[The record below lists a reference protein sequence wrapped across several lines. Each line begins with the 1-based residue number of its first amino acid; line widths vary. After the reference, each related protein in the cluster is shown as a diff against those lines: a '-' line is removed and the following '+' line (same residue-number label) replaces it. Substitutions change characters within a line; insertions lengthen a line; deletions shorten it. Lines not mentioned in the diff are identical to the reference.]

1 MNNKIILKKI
11 NQNNFHDVSIKIEK
25 NKFIVVTGPSGCG
38 KSTLVIDIIYAEGQ
52 RKFIE
57 SLPHYA
63 RQFIP
68 LPEKPILEEAIGLT
82 PCIAID
88 QKTNTTNNRSTVGT
102 VSEIYDYIRIMYTT
116 LGMQHCTKCQKSII
130 AYNPQELAEL
140 LINKHNA
147 DNIIISIK
155 INSKPNQLKENTI
168 NQKIIIIG
176 ELISAGYTHFNINKK
191 DIFLRS
197 IQDIH
202 DLSLKKNDEICAI
215 LYQQNNNHHKDIL
228 MNVITLSYSHHDI
241 ITIYI
246 NNVNYYFSYK
256 KKCNYCNDKDEYP
269 VLSQKLFSFNLP
281 TGACR
286 QCKGTGLG
294 NNFDFLDILDFS
306 HLSQENTKH
315 QKNEFCNSCHGQR
328 LNKEA
333 LSILVNNMNIFKFC
347 QIPLIDYDTHIRKIK
362 NQYSYKKE
370 ITDKVC
376 IEIEKRVNLLI
387 HLGLGYLNLSRNTSS
402 LSGGELQRI
411 RLAGQLG
418 SALTGVTYILD
429 EPSIGLHQS
438 DNTKLIATIKK
449 LRDLGNTVIV
459 VEHDD
464 ETMLAA
470 DHIIDIGPGAGKNG
484 GRIIFEG
491 DPKHIFNADAS
502 ITGQYLSNKKSLQRK
517 NKLHQGKDTF
527 TINNANSNN
536 LKNITVDIPIGG
548 VLVVITGVSGSGKS
562 TLIFDEFIPQGI
574 RYLEEIIA
582 FDKSEYKN
590 NKTIT
595 KTKKKFE
602 SILLVSQESI
612 GKTNR
617 STVGT
622 YFGFFDDIR
631 ELFALL
637 PESKI
642 HGLNKGDFS
651 FNTSKFKCQNCLG
664 KGHLTIEMEPLP
676 PTIVHCA
683 NCDGQR
689 YTKTI
694 LKIRYNKKNIFEVL
708 GMTIE
713 EAANFFVLHKKIYN
727 PLQALIDVGL
737 GYITLNQSADTFSGG
752 EAQRIKLAYE
762 LNRRGN
768 NTIYVLDEP
777 TTGLHFQD
785 IDLLLKI
792 FDKLIEKGNTLIVIE
807 HNLAVIRYADH
818 VIDIG
823 PGGGENGGEVV
834 ATGTPEAIK
843 QNKKS
848 LTGKYI

>member
-11 NQNNFHDVSIKIEK
+11 NQNNFQDVSIEIEK

-68 LPEKPILEEAIGLT
+68 LPEKPNLEEAIGLT

-116 LGMQHCTKCQKSII
+116 LGITHCTQCKKKII
-130 AYNPQELAEL
+130 SYNPQELAEL
-140 LINKHNA
+140 LINNY
-147 DNIIISIK
+147 NNTEITISMK
-155 INSKPNQLKENTI
+155 INMKNHQGKEVNF
-168 NQKIIIIG
+168 NEKIIIIS
-176 ELISAGYTHFNINKK
+176 ELITAGYTHFYINKQ

-197 IQDIH
+197 IKDINNI
-202 DLSLKKNDEICAI
+202 SLKKNDDIDTI
-215 LYQQNNNHHKDIL
+215 LYQQKNHHHKDIL
-228 MNVITLSYSHHDI
+228 ISIIKLYYSYTDI
-241 ITIYI
+241 ITINI
-246 NNVNYYFSYK
+246 DKTNYFFSYK
-256 KKCNYCNDKDEYP
+256 KKCGYCNNKKEYST
-269 VLSQKLFSFNLP
+269 LSQKLFSFNLP
-281 TGACR
+281 TGACYN
-286 QCKGTGLG
+286 CKGTGLT
-294 NNFDFLDILDFS
+294 NHCEILDTLDFS
-306 HLSQENTKH
+306 SLNEELAKNIP
-315 QKNEFCNSCHGQR
+315 NEFCRICSGKR
-328 LNKEA
+328 LNQEA
-333 LSILVNNMNIFKFC
+333 LSVLVNKMNIFEFC
-347 QIPLIDYDTHIRKIK
+347 QISLINYHVYIENIK

-376 IEIEKRVNLLI
+376 NEIEKRINLLI
-387 HLGLGYLNLSRNTSS
+387 HLGLGYLNLSRNTNS

-438 DNTKLIATIKK
+438 DNTKLISTIKK
-449 LRDLGNTVIV
+449 LRDIGNTVIV

-484 GRIIFEG
+484 GKIIFEG
-491 DPKHIFNADAS
+491 CPIDILNHDRS
-502 ITGQYLSNKKSLQRK
+502 ITGQYLSNKKLLTRK
-517 NKLHQGKDTF
+517 NKLNKGKEIF
-527 TINNANSNN
+527 TIINANKNN
-536 LKNITVDIPIGG
+536 LKNITVEIPLGSI
-548 VLVVITGVSGSGKS
+548 LVVITGVSGSGKS
-562 TLIFDEFIPQGI
+562 TLIFDEFIPQALQ
-574 RYLEEIIA
+574 YLNNIIT
-582 FDKSEYKN
+582 FDKTEYKK
-590 NKTIT
+590 NKIIS

-602 SILLVSQESI
+602 GILLVNQESI

-642 HGLNKGDFS
+642 YGLKKGDFS

-664 KGHLTIEMEPLP
+664 KGYLIIEMEPLP
-676 PTIVHCA
+676 PTIIHCTV
-683 NCDGQR
+683 CDGQR

-694 LKIRYNKKNIFEVL
+694 LKITYNQKNIFEIL
-708 GMTIE
+708 QMSID
-713 EAANFFVLHKKIYN
+713 EAADFFILHKKIYN
-727 PLQALIDVGL
+727 PLKALIEVGL

-752 EAQRIKLAYE
+752 EAQRVKLAYE

-807 HNLAVIRYADH
+807 HNLAIIRYADH
-818 VIDIG
+818 IIDIG
-823 PGGGENGGEVV
+823 PEGGENGGTVV
-834 ATGTPEAIK
+834 ASGTPKDIK
-843 QNKKS
+843 NNTQS

>member
-11 NQNNFHDVSIKIEK
+11 NQNNFQNVSIEIEK

-68 LPEKPILEEAIGLT
+68 LPEKPNMEEAIGLT

-116 LGMQHCTKCQKSII
+116 LGISHCIECQKKII
-130 AYNPQELAEL
+130 SYNPQELAEL
-140 LINKHNA
+140 LINDYNNTEITILMKI
-147 DNIIISIK
+147 NIKNNQGKEISSNEKITIIS
-155 INSKPNQLKENTI
+155 
-168 NQKIIIIG
+168 
-176 ELISAGYTHFNINKK
+176 ELIAAGYTHFNINKNN
-191 DIFLRS
+191 IFLRS
-197 IQDIH
+197 IQDIQNIP
-202 DLSLKKNDEICAI
+202 LKKNYDIDVI
-215 LYQQNNNHHKDIL
+215 LYQQNSDHHKDIL
-228 MNVITLSYSHHDI
+228 ISIIKLYYSYIDI
-241 ITIYI
+241 ITINI
-246 NNVNYYFSYK
+246 NNTNYFFSYK
-256 KKCNYCNDKDEYP
+256 KKCCYCNNKKEYST
-269 VLSQKLFSFNLP
+269 LSQKLFSFNLP
-281 TGACR
+281 TGACYG
-286 QCKGTGLG
+286 CKGTGLA
-294 NNFDFLDILDFS
+294 NNFEILDILDFS
-306 HLSQENTKH
+306 SLTGESIQNKP
-315 QKNEFCNSCHGQR
+315 NEFCKICSGKR
-328 LNKEA
+328 LNQEA
-333 LSILVNNMNIFKFC
+333 LSVLVNNMNIFEFC
-347 QIPLIDYDTHIRKIK
+347 QISFINYHFYISNIK
-362 NQYSYKKE
+362 NQYHYNKE
-370 ITDKVC
+370 ITDKIC
-376 IEIEKRVNLLI
+376 DEIEKRINLLI
-387 HLGLGYLNLSRNTSS
+387 DLGLGYLNLSRNTNS

-438 DNTKLIATIKK
+438 DNTKLISTIKK
-449 LRDLGNTVIV
+449 LRDIGNTVIV

-484 GRIIFEG
+484 GRIVFEG
-491 DPKHIFNADAS
+491 NPIDILDYDKS
-502 ITGQYLSNKKSLQRK
+502 VTGQYLSNKKLLTRK
-517 NKLHQGKDTF
+517 KELNKGKETF
-527 TINNANSNN
+527 TVINANKNN
-536 LKNITVDIPIGG
+536 LKNITIDIPLGNI
-548 VLVVITGVSGSGKS
+548 LVVITGVSGSGKS
-562 TLIFDEFIPQGI
+562 TLIFDEFIPQGMQ
-574 RYLEEIIA
+574 YLNNIIA
-582 FDKSEYKN
+582 FDKTEYKK
-590 NKTIT
+590 NKIIS

-602 SILLVSQESI
+602 DIILVDQESI

-622 YFGFFDDIR
+622 YFGFFDSIR

-642 HGLNKGDFS
+642 YGLKKGDFS

-664 KGHLTIEMEPLP
+664 KGYLIIEMEPLP
-676 PTIVHCA
+676 PTIIHCTF
-683 NCDGQR
+683 CDGQR

-694 LKIRYNKKNIFEVL
+694 LKITYNQKNIFEVL
-708 GMTIE
+708 KMSIE
-713 EAANFFVLHKKIYN
+713 EAAHFFILHKKIYN
-727 PLQALIDVGL
+727 PLKALMEVGL

-752 EAQRIKLAYE
+752 EAQRVKLAYE

-807 HNLAVIRYADH
+807 HNLSIIRYADYI
-818 VIDIG
+818 IDIG
-823 PGGGENGGEVV
+823 PEGGENGGRVV
-834 ATGTPEAIK
+834 ATGTPENIK
-843 QNKKS
+843 NNKES